1 MEKVYIVFDEWKDP
15 DHRDRDIKGVFR
27 YEEDAIL
34 KVKEL
39 EADGYAD
46 YYYYDDYEIND

>member
-1 MEKVYIVFDEWKDP
+1 MEKIYIVFEEWRDGY
-15 DHRDRDIKGVFR
+15 HRERNIKGIFR

-39 EADGYAD
+39 EADGFA
-46 YYYYDDYEIND
+46 YYYYDDYEICG

>member
-1 MEKVYIVFDEWKDP
+1 MEKIYIVFEEFKGY
-15 DHRDRDIKGVFR
+15 HRERDIKGVFR

-39 EADGYAD
+39 EADGFA
-46 YYYYDDYEIND
+46 YYYYDDYEVE